1 MIREERAL
9 KRFLKRKV
17 SFNIS
22 ILIGFLITGT
32 LLYSNSEIVV
42 DGKEF
47 VNDVLITSD
56 QNYTIGISGMNKAE
70 VINSESGKIVLN
82 GINSVGMSGNFSTL
96 INKGEI
102 ETTADGALGM
112 QLTTSSNG
120 RNEGTI
126 KTNGVNAMGVLI
138 LSNSKFENVGTIE
151 VTGNA
156 FDNHSVNSGIDVQA
170 TSVGVNNGYVK
181 TTGEASFGIRNS
193 GIGIN
198 GKDGVIETEGK
209 YGTGIYGQI
218 NEERDEGII
227 ENYGKVLT
235 KGEMATGM
243 NIDRGTMSNFGAV
256 ETTGYAAAG
265 LRISNGFGL
274 NEKGGSVLTNGEA
287 AKGIVVDVYRE
298 NEKSEVINRGTVE
311 TAGGGANGIDSTFST
326 VQNDGNVYTAG
337 ERARGVVLRNSEGIN
352 GREGHIKTEGVRA
365 NGMNVQAGS
374 TASNLGKIE
383 TTGDRAKGVS
393 VSSAMYVVK
402 RMFDNGVTTKEI
414 FAVEKGTV
422 FTNETE
428 GKIVTKGDKA
438 YGVYLDS
445 YLADEDVYEL
455 AQEQGVTVEEV
466 EIKKAEFVNN
476 GKIET
481 HGDSAYGIYSTNSI
495 ATNNGSIHT
504 RGKGAYGIY
513 AENYSI
519 INHNGSIHVNDP
531 NAYGIVYDSTST
543 VNISKN
549 AEIKVNG
556 NSSNAIYMVEGVKR
570 TLKDEKSILNSYGD
584 ITIEGDGVKGIVL
597 SGKGEAI
604 NSGNIDINGANAVGM
619 LGVGKDSTITNSG
632 TIALNLK
639 DESIAM
645 KGESGALVKNEGTIK
660 LKDFSEE
667 TITQKQLDS
676 ILNVDSESSLINSG
690 VVFNSENK
698 VVIAAGESVGESVEN
713 IEKDEILKSDETLTI
728 TGERLEGVLN
738 QSENFV
744 EESGKYLLS
753 VNSSELT
760 LSGTVNAGQN
770 AIEILENSKVNFS
783 GSVNS
788 LGVAFDLKKAEL
800 NSEGGNIVGDI
811 VLNETNKLILSNTEM
826 EGNILGNSGSSSD
839 IVIQNSTSLKGDILL
854 GDGAD
859 SLKIDS
865 SSGNLLL
872 SSTTIDGGLG
882 KDNLTIGTEGELTI
896 VKANIN
902 NFDENRYV
910 GDVYMDSTAKITS
923 DNVEVTGNGDIKI
936 SVDSNL
942 VLGVGASGENSL
954 DSIEGN
960 SITSEEGG
968 KLILHSKNLVL
979 DSDGT
984 FRVDL
989 VGTDIVLNDED
1000 ILASQFIYNVS
1011 QVESGVLEFSMKEL
1025 QEIGVDSKYQDIYNS
1040 IVSSGSLGDLNSLY
1054 LGNEKEFQKI
1064 LAGVMYKTPYTYSLK
1079 MSSDVSK
1086 AWMDAVRGFDGKI
1099 KAGEWRTKGQ
1109 ALGFKDSFD
1118 GEYGHESQFAGLL
1131 ALGEYGIDENIGV
1144 GIAFGGGSGKVDLD
1158 GSASKL
1164 ESDNF
1169 YLGVFSRKE
1178 IGQLKIS
1185 GSLGYGKDRYESKR
1199 VLENKVDYFK
1209 FDEKYDV
1216 DVLSFGVESRYSYE
1230 LSKEFSLE
1238 PKVGFRYSYISGESV
1253 DEKSDKMSMKV
1264 DGLKGDV
1271 FEGEVGVQLRK
1282 EVSEYRGVKGQVFL
1296 GIGHSYVFGDTEAGV
1311 DARIGSGS
1319 SFRLKGPDFGGS
1331 KYNINLG
1338 TELMSES
1345 GYSYGVSF
1353 TYGVGDDMQ
1362 SVSGGVSLGYIF

>member
-1 MIREERAL
+1 MIREERVL

-17 SFNIS
+17 SFNVS
-22 ILIGFLITGT
+22 VLVCFLITGT

-47 VNDVLITSD
+47 VNDLLITSD
-56 QNYTIGISGMNKAE
+56 QNYSIGISGMNKAE
-70 VINSESGKIVLN
+70 IINSESGRIVLN

-96 INKGEI
+96 INRGEI

-151 VTGNA
+151 VTGDA
-156 FDNHSVNSGIDVQA
+156 FDNHSVNSGIDVQGTA
-170 TSVGVNNGYVK
+170 TGVNNGYIK

-218 NEERDEGII
+218 NEDRDQGII
-227 ENYGKVLT
+227 KNYGKVLT

-265 LRISNGFGL
+265 LRISNGVGL
-274 NEKGGSVLTNGEA
+274 NEKGGFILTNGEA

-298 NEKSEVINRGTVE
+298 NEESEVINRGTVE
-311 TAGGGANGIDSTFST
+311 TAGVGANGIDSTFST
-326 VQNDGNVYTAG
+326 VQNDGNIYTSG
-337 ERARGVVLRNSEGIN
+337 QGARGITLKNSEGTN
-352 GREGHIKTEGVRA
+352 GIDGHIKTEGDRA
-365 NGMNVQAGS
+365 NGMDVRGGS
-374 TASNLGKIE
+374 TGSNYGKIE
-383 TTGDRAKGVS
+383 TSGDRAKGVS
-393 VSSAMYVVK
+393 VNSTAYTIK
-402 RMFDNGVTTKEI
+402 RMYENGVTTEEI
-414 FAVEKGTV
+414 FTSEKGATFV
-422 FTNETE
+422 NEVE
-428 GKIVTKGDKA
+428 GKIITKGDKA

-445 YLADEDVYEL
+445 YLADDDVYRLAEEL
-455 AQEQGVTVEEV
+455 GVTLDEID
-466 EIKKAEFVNN
+466 IKKAEFVNN

-481 HGDSAYGIYSTNSI
+481 HGEKAYGIYSSNSI

-513 AENYSI
+513 AENYSV

-556 NSSNAIYMVEGVKR
+556 NSSNAIYMVEGLKR
-570 TLKDEKSILNSYGD
+570 TLNDEKSILNSYGD
-584 ITIEGDGVKGIVL
+584 ITVEGDGAKGIVL

-604 NSGNIDINGANAVGM
+604 NSGNIDLVGIDVVGM
-619 LGVGKDSTITNSG
+619 LGVGKDSTVTNSG
-632 TIALNLK
+632 TIALNLEDK
-639 DESIAM
+639 SIAM
-645 KGESGALVKNEGTIK
+645 KGESGALIKNEGTIK

-667 TITQKQLDS
+667 TITQKQLDT
-676 ILNVDSESSLINSG
+676 ILNVDSESTLINSG

-698 VVIAAGESVGESVEN
+698 VVIAAGESVGESIEN
-713 IEKDEILKSDETLTI
+713 IEKDEVLKSDETLTI

-744 EESGKYLLS
+744 EEPDKYLLS
-753 VNSSELT
+753 VNSSELN

-788 LGVAFDLKKAEL
+788 LGIAFELEGAEL

-811 VLNETNKLILSNTEM
+811 VLNETNKITLSNTEI

-839 IVIQNSTSLKGDILL
+839 IVIENNTSLKGDILL
-854 GDGAD
+854 GDGDD

-896 VKANIN
+896 VKANIS

-910 GDVYMDSTAKITS
+910 GDVYIESSAKIVS
-923 DNVEVTGNGDIKI
+923 EDIELNGSGNIKI
-936 SVDSNL
+936 SANSNL
-942 VLGVGASGENSL
+942 VLGVGTSGENSL

-968 KLILHSKNLVL
+968 KLILHSEDLVL
-979 DSDGT
+979 DSEGT

-989 VGTDIVLNDED
+989 IGTEVVLEDED

-1025 QEIGVDSKYQDIYNS
+1025 QEIGMDSKYQDIYNS
-1040 IVSSGSLGDLNSLY
+1040 IISSDSLGDLNSLY
-1054 LGNEKEFQKI
+1054 LGNEKEFERI
-1064 LAGVMYKTPYTYSLK
+1064 LAGIMYKTPYTYSLK

-1086 AWMDAVRGFDGKI
+1086 TWMDAVRGFDGEVKV
-1099 KAGEWRTKGQ
+1099 GEWRTKGQ

-1131 ALGEYGIDENIGV
+1131 ALGEYGIDENTGV
-1144 GIAFGGGSGKVDLD
+1144 GIAFGGGSGKVNLD
-1158 GSASKL
+1158 ETASKL

-1169 YLGVFSRKE
+1169 YLGVFSRRE
-1178 IGQLKIS
+1178 IGQFKIS
-1185 GSLGYGKDRYESKR
+1185 GSLGYGKDRYESER

-1216 DVLSFGVESRYSYE
+1216 DVLSLGVEGSYNHNISNG
-1230 LSKEFSLE
+1230 LSLE
-1238 PKVGFRYSYISGESV
+1238 PKVGFRYSYISGESI
-1253 DEKSDKMSMKV
+1253 DEKSEKMSMKA
-1264 DGLKGDV
+1264 DSLKGDI
-1271 FEGEVGVQLRK
+1271 FEGEVGIQLQK
-1282 EVSEYRGVKGQVFL
+1282 EIAQYQGIKGQIFL
-1296 GIGHSYVFGDTEAGV
+1296 GVGYSYLFGDTEAGV
-1311 DARIGSGS
+1311 DARIGDGS
-1319 SFRLKGPDFGGS
+1319 RFSLEGPDFGGS
-1331 KYNINLG
+1331 KCNLTIG